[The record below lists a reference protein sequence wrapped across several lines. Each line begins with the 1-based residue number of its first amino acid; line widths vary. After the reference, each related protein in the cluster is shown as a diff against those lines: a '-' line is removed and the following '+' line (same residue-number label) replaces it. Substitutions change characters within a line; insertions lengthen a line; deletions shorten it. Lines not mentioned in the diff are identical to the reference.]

1 MIAPQSNAT
10 LKRKALVAG
19 AAGFLGSHVTDRLLR
34 EGWEVIGADNLMCG
48 SLRNLEWASE
58 QQNFSFLQADVI
70 TPLEDKPEYDLVLNL
85 ACPASP
91 PRYQQDPLHTLMT
104 CVVGTLNLAELA
116 HRSGARIVHSSTSE
130 IYGDPTM
137 HPQPE
142 SYRGNV
148 NPIGPRAC
156 YDEGKRA
163 AETILFDMQRTRG
176 LDIGVCRIFN
186 TYGPRMD
193 PFDGRVVSNFIRQ
206 MLMNEPV
213 TVYGDGSQTRSFCY
227 VDDMVEGIWQLCN
240 AGPDVTGPINLGNPV
255 EMTILELVEMIF
267 GIAGRAPEIAFHPL
281 PQDDP
286 TRRRPDIAQAKE
298 KLGWQPAISPQEGIS
313 RTIDYFDDLLSSGRL
328 DVFVPR
334 SAPRYQP
341 AAE

>member
-1 MIAPQSNAT
+1 MLDSHSNAT
-10 LKRKALVAG
+10 VMPRAFVAG
-19 AAGFLGSHVTDRLLR
+19 AAGFLGSHLTDRLLN

-48 SLRNLEWASE
+48 SLSNLERASE
-58 QQNFSFLQADVI
+58 RPHFSFLQADVI
-70 TPLEDKPEYDLVLNL
+70 SPLEDGIDCDLVLNL

-91 PRYQQDPLHTLMT
+91 PRYQKDPLHTLMT
-104 CVVGTLNLAELA
+104 CVVGTFNLADLA
-116 HRSGARIVHSSTSE
+116 HRSSARIIHSSTSE

-163 AETILFDMQRTRG
+163 AEALLFDMHRTRG

-227 VDDMVEGIWQLCN
+227 VDDMVEGIWQFCK

-267 GIAGRAPEIAFHPL
+267 EIVGRVPEIAFHPL

-298 KLGWQPAISPQEGIS
+298 KLGWQPAISPREGIS
-313 RTIDYFDDLLSSGRL
+313 RTIDYFDELLSSGRF

-334 SAPRYQP
+334 YGPRYQP